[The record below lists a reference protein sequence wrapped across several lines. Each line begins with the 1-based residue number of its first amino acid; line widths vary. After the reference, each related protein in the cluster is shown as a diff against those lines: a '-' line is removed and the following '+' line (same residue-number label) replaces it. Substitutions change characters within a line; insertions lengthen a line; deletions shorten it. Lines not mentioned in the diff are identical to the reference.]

1 MEGISW
7 KRAYAGSLLV
17 HLAVAGLLAVGLAGS
32 VAQHEQEKM
41 YVVDLDASELT
52 DSGSGHA
59 GGGGGGGSAESLF
72 PDKLSETDGR
82 RLSKPSHRA

>member
-17 HLAVAGLLAVGLAGS
+17 HLSVAGLLGS

-52 DSGSGHA
+52 DSGPINYRKQMWPS
-59 GGGGGGGSAESLF
+59 
-72 PDKLSETDGR
+72 GR
-82 RLSKPSHRA
+82 RLSKPSHWP

>member
-1 MEGISW
+1 MTAMEGISW

-17 HLAVAGLLAVGLAGS
+17 HLAVAGLLGS

-52 DSGSGHA
+52 DSGPINYRKQMWPS
-59 GGGGGGGSAESLF
+59 
-72 PDKLSETDGR
+72 GR
-82 RLSKPSHRA
+82 RLSKPSHWP

>member
-17 HLAVAGLLAVGLAGS
+17 HLAVVGLAGS

-52 DSGSGHA
+52 DSGSGDGQGYGEGSGNGQGSGDSGAA
-59 GGGGGGGSAESLF
+59 GTGGSF
-72 PDKLSETDGR
+72 
-82 RLSKPSHRA
+82 

>member
-17 HLAVAGLLAVGLAGS
+17 HLVVIGLLAVGLAGS

-41 YVVDLDASELT
+41 YVVDLDASDLT
-52 DSGSGHA
+52 DSGSGRSPVFRPDAA
-59 GGGGGGGSAESLF
+59 GTGGTGPVNPGG
-72 PDKLSETDGR
+72 R
-82 RLSKPSHRA
+82 C